1 MMSERDFE
9 LADRRSEQE
18 REAQIAAASRALTV
32 TGRVR
37 CKDCDC
43 SISPAR
49 LRVYPSATRCLECQA
64 DFEREFYCR

>member
-1 MMSERDFE
+1 MSERDFE

-18 REAQIAAASRALTV
+18 REAQIAAASRALTA
-32 TGRVR
+32 TGRAR

-64 DFEREFYCR
+64 DFERDECLK